1 MDFIQF
7 FDLFIF
13 DFQKDIG
20 NTTTKTQ
27 NESMLMPENPVLI
40 ILNNILR
47 VIDNFCL
54 LSLSHRG
61 PISGKD
67 KESFEHWEKL

>member
-1 MDFIQF
+1 
-7 FDLFIF
+7 
-13 DFQKDIG
+13 
-20 NTTTKTQ
+20 
-27 NESMLMPENPVLI
+27 MPENPVLV

-54 LSLSHRG
+54 LSLLHRG

-67 KESFEHWEKL
+67 KESFEYWEKL

>member
-1 MDFIQF
+1 
-7 FDLFIF
+7 
-13 DFQKDIG
+13 
-20 NTTTKTQ
+20 
-27 NESMLMPENPVLI
+27 MPENPVLI